1 MTKVLVAPSLLA
13 SDPMRFGDEVKNVEA
28 AGADWHHVDVMDGH
42 FVPNLT
48 YGLPFIQALKK
59 LASIPL
65 DVHIMVS
72 NPDAVA
78 LDYVK
83 AGADRLTFHVEAAIH
98 AHRLAQSIRAAGAKV
113 GLAANPGTLCLDR
126 TLAPCSRRVPE
137 TSRARI
143 R

>member
-13 SDPMRFGDEVKNVEA
+13 SDTMRFGDEVKNVEA
-28 AGADWHHVDVMDGH
+28 AGADWHHIDVMDGH

-59 LASIPL
+59 HAKIPL

-83 AGADRLTFHVEAAIH
+83 AGADRVFFLCSKM
-98 AHRLAQSIRAAGAKV
+98 SIV
-113 GLAANPGTLCLDR
+113 SC
-126 TLAPCSRRVPE
+126 
-137 TSRARI
+137 
-143 R
+143 